1 MKRLKYFLLSLGVL
15 AVVTL
20 FLSRNEGSW
29 LERLRLF
36 ARIDWIEDRVPRIS
50 ATPTSDPMTRTLV
63 AGDDVNISADD
74 LPQMEPAI
82 AVNPTDPDNIV
93 AVYFGITAE
102 GEQRC
107 SYAYT
112 KDGGATWQGKVAY
125 PDLPFTTSADPVVTV
140 SRDGV
145 FYISCLNLS
154 LDLSAAF
161 SVHRS
166 TDGGETWS
174 DIVLTGETSG
184 NDFIDKQW
192 TTIDNS
198 GGTYDG
204 RYYLAHMYVPD
215 LNEQATQIEIRYSDD
230 GVDFSPGIR
239 VSDPEN
245 DMNQGVIPAVGGDGT
260 VYAVWRK
267 ISIDSGA
274 NAIMFDKSTDGG

>member
-15 AVVTL
+15 AGVTL
-20 FLSRNEGSW
+20 FLSRNEASW

-82 AVNPTDPDNIV
+82 AVNPTDPENIV

-140 SRDGV
+140 SR
-145 FYISCLNLS
+145 
-154 LDLSAAF
+154 
-161 SVHRS
+161 
-166 TDGGETWS
+166 
-174 DIVLTGETSG
+174 
-184 NDFIDKQW
+184 
-192 TTIDNS
+192 
-198 GGTYDG
+198 
-204 RYYLAHMYVPD
+204 
-215 LNEQATQIEIRYSDD
+215 
-230 GVDFSPGIR
+230 
-239 VSDPEN
+239 
-245 DMNQGVIPAVGGDGT
+245 
-260 VYAVWRK
+260 
-267 ISIDSGA
+267 
-274 NAIMFDKSTDGG
+274 